1 MIRRRTFV
9 AAALV
14 AVTVFAGSTSSGAT
28 PGPDEEAAAEA
39 AEAIQ
44 AARDEANAAAAD
56 FFEAQSELEQLAD
69 EAARLE
75 REQAELEDQVEALR
89 RQVEDVAVNRFLA
102 SGSSGIPVLTD
113 FREPSEQLQ
122 VDVLVGVATDSSADA
137 MDEYDRLFS
146 ELESTRDAVA
156 DNQAELD
163 AKRAEATALQQ
174 AAEEEVVHLQ
184 RVEEQRLEDESVYL
198 AFLAQQAE
206 EARQREEQRQ
216 REEAEAAARAEAE
229 YQAALARQAAE
240 EQAAREAASAAE
252 AAAAQDAADQAARRS
267 GRRRSG
273 CSRC

>member
-1 MIRRRTFV
+1 M
-9 AAALV
+9 
-14 AVTVFAGSTSSGAT
+14 
-28 PGPDEEAAAEA
+28 
-39 AEAIQ
+39 
-44 AARDEANAAAAD
+44 
-56 FFEAQSELEQLAD
+56 
-69 EAARLE
+69 
-75 REQAELEDQVEALR
+75 EALR

-156 DNQAELD
+156 DNQTELD

-174 AAEEEVVHLQ
+174 AAEEEVLHLQ
-184 RVEEQRLEDESVYL
+184 QVEEQRLEDERVYL

-252 AAAAQDAADQAARRS
+252 AAAAQDAADQAARAKRPMPQRLPPLPRPTRPTVRWRRHP
-267 GRRRSG
+267 RRRVAMRPTHPVPVPAMAVVPAVVPAEAAVVVAAAGSCARWPDRPPTTTAG
-273 CSRC
+273 ATPAPAVAATRAST